1 MLYTENADRPGYIGA
16 LGTVLGAAAVNIATF
31 NLGRSAPGGKAIAL
45 LGVDEPISDPVLDA
59 IKALPHV
66 RCASRLQF

>member
-1 MLYTENADRPGYIGA
+1 
-16 LGTVLGAAAVNIATF
+16 VLGAAAVNIATF

-66 RCASRLQF
+66 RCANRLQF